1 MSYLLQQICIAKQPL
16 RSHQETNSAMTATSV
31 LHCEYVMLIC
41 NLSSC
46 PTQAAVS
53 VARRVAQE
61 TDSELGQEVGYAV
74 RFEERAS
81 AKTHIK
87 YLTGR
92 ELSSCSCFEVASQTE
107 KHLQG
112 SYPVNM
118 LLNFC

>member
-1 MSYLLQQICIAKQPL
+1 M
-16 RSHQETNSAMTATSV
+16 
-31 LHCEYVMLIC
+31 
-41 NLSSC
+41 
-46 PTQAAVS
+46 S

-92 ELSSCSCFEVASQTE
+92 QCSTF
-107 KHLQG
+107 
-112 SYPVNM
+112 M
-118 LLNFC
+118 LLACMHHPGTKCPAESVQS